1 MTSTEPRTLV
11 LGATGHVGS
20 QIVKTLLRKGRP
32 VRALVRKPNAKIHG
46 ADGTGDLDYAVGD
59 LADRESLRRAL
70 RGVDVVVS
78 TANGIIPSGR
88 TMSVK
93 SINRDGHDALI
104 EEAER
109 AGVSQFVQSSVPT
122 WEKEHTV
129 PELAG
134 KRALEARLAAS
145 SIPATIVRNPAF
157 MDVWLVMAGC
167 RQLIG
172 PDPHA
177 TTRRPFGF
185 MRMWQAM
192 TGNLV
197 ARHGLLLAP
206 GGANHGAPFIAT
218 RDVAEI
224 MAGAVGR
231 DDCLNH
237 TIEAGGPEWVTW
249 REVAEKLSRKVGHKV
264 RPVPMKAW
272 FAATGQTAMVPFMPS
287 AANVLGLVKLVAA
300 HQPRWGN
307 PPIVQELNLPEQ
319 ITLDRYIE
327 QNWSAD

>member
-1 MTSTEPRTLV
+1 MTTSETRTLV

-20 QIVKTLLRKGRP
+20 QVVKALLKRGRP
-32 VRALVRKPNAKIHG
+32 VRALVRKPHAKVHG
-46 ADGTGDLDYAVGD
+46 AEGLGDLDYAVGD

-70 RGVDVVVS
+70 DGVDIVVS
-78 TANGIIPSGR
+78 SANGIIPSGK

-104 EEAER
+104 KEAER
-109 AGVSQFVQSSVPT
+109 AGVRQFVQSSVPT
-122 WEKEHTV
+122 WEREHTV

-157 MDVWLVMAGC
+157 MDVWLVMGGC

-177 TTRRPFGF
+177 TTRRPYGF

-197 ARHGLLLAP
+197 TRRGVLLAP
-206 GGANHGAPFIAT
+206 GGGRHGAPFIAT

-224 MAGAVGR
+224 LAGAVGR
-231 DDCLNH
+231 DDCLNRI
-237 TIEAGGPEWVTW
+237 IEAGGPEWVTW
-249 REVAEKLSRKVGHKV
+249 HEVAEKLSRKTGRKV

-272 FAATGQTAMVPFMPS
+272 FAATGQGAMRPIMPS
-287 AANVLGLVKLVAA
+287 AANVLALVKLVAA
-300 HQPRWGN
+300 HQPRWED
-307 PPIVQELNLPEQ
+307 PPIVEELGLPEQ
-319 ITLDRYIE
+319 MTLDRYIE
-327 QNWSAD
+327 QNWNTN